1 MYLCALPGLAYMKGP
16 FQVQLTH
23 AYVCVHVSAFFCNC
37 MYVHRKTH
45 MCVCAPIFSLVF
57 EGKDEFGFNSPLT
70 INDAMC
76 MRSCKG

>member
-57 EGKDEFGFNSPLT
+57 EGKDEFADLT
-70 INDAMC
+70 LL
-76 MRSCKG
+76 